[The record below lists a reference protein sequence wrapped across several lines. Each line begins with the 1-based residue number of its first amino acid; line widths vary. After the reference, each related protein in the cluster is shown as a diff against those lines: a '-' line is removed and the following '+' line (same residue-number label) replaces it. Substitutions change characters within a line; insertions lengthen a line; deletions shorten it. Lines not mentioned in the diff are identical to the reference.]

1 MGRCDSYQGG
11 VKGIRNECQLIEKC
25 DGHWGGVRGWSGGM
39 VMIKV

>member
-11 VKGIRNECQLIEKC
+11 VKCIRNECQLIERC